1 MNQFLAFRL
10 SMFYVAYFA
19 MVGITLPFFPVWLVS
34 KGLTSEDI
42 GIIIGVSTLMRVIFD
57 PFIAH
62 LADKW
67 GVRQPIII
75 VLSLLALLFFLLY
88 FISNTFWAILL
99 VTIIFSSFWGA
110 TQPLAEGL
118 TMLST
123 KIANFQYGRIRLWGS
138 ITFIFTAIIMGKM
151 LIDYSPNMIL
161 LMIFGTVCFLLVVS
175 IFLPKLGSARSIDKK
190 FPIMLL
196 IRNKSFILIILAAA
210 LIQASHA
217 VYYGF
222 GTIHW
227 QKAGISETTIGL
239 LWGEGVVAEVILF
252 IFGGSLL
259 RYIRP
264 IQLVILGGFFGVIR
278 WIGIG
283 LEENLINLFVLQAL
297 HGFTFGATH
306 LGIIHFIGDNVAE
319 DVSAT
324 AMSLYASITGL
335 AMGMMV
341 VASGHIYASLSGQAY
356 FVVATIS
363 ALGCILCLYS
373 SEHKY

>member
-1 MNQFLAFRL
+1 MFLSMNQFLAFRL

-88 FISNTFWAILL
+88 FISNTFSAILL

-110 TQPLAEGL
+110 TQPLAENL

-175 IFLPKLGSARSIDKK
+175 IFLPKLGSSRSLGKK

-227 QKAGISETTIGL
+227 QKAGHLRQYSARG
-239 LWGEGVVAEVILF
+239 WD
-252 IFGGSLL
+252 FGYSKAQID
-259 RYIRP
+259 REYYY
-264 IQLVILGGFFGVIR
+264 
-278 WIGIG
+278 
-283 LEENLINLFVLQAL
+283 EE
-297 HGFTFGATH
+297 
-306 LGIIHFIGDNVAE
+306 
-319 DVSAT
+319 
-324 AMSLYASITGL
+324 SITYCGSYPPL
-335 AMGMMV
+335 
-341 VASGHIYASLSGQAY
+341 
-356 FVVATIS
+356 
-363 ALGCILCLYS
+363 
-373 SEHKY
+373 